1 MIAQQK
7 HWLFILFMETTI
19 FSLKEIEDTLV
30 PNTWVENIKCLLH
43 CLKKVIYMETREEMD
58 G

>member
-1 MIAQQK
+1 MK
-7 HWLFILFMETTI
+7 TTI
-19 FSLKEIEDTLV
+19 FSLDEIEDTLV

-43 CLKKVIYMETREEMD
+43 CLKKVINMEKSEGID